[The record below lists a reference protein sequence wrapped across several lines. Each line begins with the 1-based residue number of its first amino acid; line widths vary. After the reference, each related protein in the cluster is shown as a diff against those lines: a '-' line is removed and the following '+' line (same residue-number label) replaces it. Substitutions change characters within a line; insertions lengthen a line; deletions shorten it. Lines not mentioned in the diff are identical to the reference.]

1 MEAAMMDPQEAQ
13 TRSWASVTTR
23 LIAAA
28 AFTIPLVGG
37 ALSSILMMN
46 MFSALRANEN
56 AGLAAVMAG
65 MKEAS
70 VPTLV
75 SLYIAA
81 FVGFVVVVVLVVR
94 MIVQTKK
101 ASPPFWFFI
110 VGGILSFLPASL
122 FWKCQMLVLEVLS
135 PGSTI
140 GSAGIGGVGAEIAQW
155 LLISLIAAPVIFVLL
170 LVLSVVPLPSRP
182 GPKVLSLTAASVV
195 TLSFV
200 AAAVGIPFM
209 IDGPKRKNEIVSLP
223 ANVKNADQDAG
234 IEKESSLVLTLAAD
248 GKLHKRQTRDVNG
261 RVERTEAAVTDQ
273 ELPGTIERAMEDKTP
288 DRRIVYFKCD
298 VNASYESVLKVFEAI
313 RKADVDKVGL
323 VVIGEKDFDDPYQTA
338 PVMYEVRLQER
349 IDTSVV
355 RKPNPLTLVAAVDKD
370 GKLSINN
377 EPKGAM
383 PDASRIETTLKEIFK
398 ERENNGVFREG
409 TNEVEKTI
417 HIKASR
423 STKYGDFIKLVEA
436 VKTAGAQPIGIQI
449 DDLVQ

>member
-1 MEAAMMDPQEAQ
+1 MDAAMINHQEAQ
-13 TRSWASVTTR
+13 TRSRASVTTR
-23 LIAAA
+23 LIGMV
-28 AFTIPLVGG
+28 AFTIPLIGG

-46 MFSALRANEN
+46 MFSALRANES

-70 VPTLV
+70 LPTII
-75 SLYIAA
+75 SLYLAA
-81 FVGFVVVVVLVVR
+81 FVGFVVVVVLVIR

-101 ASPPFWFFI
+101 ASPPFWFFV
-110 VGGILSFLPASL
+110 VGGILSFLPAAL

-155 LLISLIAAPVIFVLL
+155 LLISLIAAPVIFVIL

-182 GPKVLSLTAASVV
+182 GPKVLSLIAASVV
-195 TLSFV
+195 TLSFA
-200 AAAVGIPFM
+200 AAAVGIPFL

-223 ANVKNADQDAG
+223 TNVKNADQDAG
-234 IEKESSLVLTLAAD
+234 IEKESSLVLTLTAD

-261 RVERTEAAVTDQ
+261 RVERSEAAVTDQ
-273 ELPGTIERAMEDKTP
+273 ELPGTIERSMEDKTP

-323 VVIGEKDFDDPYQTA
+323 VVIGRKDPDDPYQTA
-338 PVMYEVRLQER
+338 PLNFEVRLQER
-349 IDTSVV
+349 IDTSVI
-355 RKPNPLTLVAAVDKD
+355 RKPNPLTLVASVDKD
-370 GKLSINN
+370 GNLLLNN
-377 EPKGAM
+377 EPKGTM
-383 PDASRIETTLKEIFK
+383 PDASRVETTLKNIFK
-398 ERENNGVFREG
+398 DREGNGVFREG
-409 TNEVEKTI
+409 TNEVEKLVY
-417 HIKASR
+417 IKASK

-436 VKTAGAQPIGIQI
+436 LKGSGAQPVGIQI
-449 DDLVQ
+449 DDVN